1 MTSPHSPRTPAS
13 PSMPP
18 WIRPWQRLLQTGM
31 RILGAVS
38 PPHAAKVMDRLWFAA
53 PRTVP
58 RMSDQAVLASGE
70 RLSFRVHG
78 RRVAA
83 WAWGKGGPTIIL
95 LHGWGGH
102 AGQLRSFVLPLRE
115 AGFRVVAFDAPS
127 HGSSE
132 ASWHGGRRVTF
143 FEFADALKTVTSGE
157 TSVAGIIAHSGGCTA
172 VSLALRAG
180 WTPPASMVFVAPF
193 VRPAAAIDGFAHAIG
208 ANERVVAAFRARVER
223 WLGQPWSYL
232 DIAVPG
238 DAHKL
243 QRLLVVHDEDD
254 KEVPLAHARAL
265 AASWPSAR
273 LMVTQGLGHRRVLR
287 EPAVVEKVLGFLT
300 DDMTGKA
307 PSYLPRD
314 SRASLDEAYEACV
327 GRGSSAVARR

>member
-1 MTSPHSPRTPAS
+1 
-13 PSMPP
+13 
-18 WIRPWQRLLQTGM
+18 
-31 RILGAVS
+31 
-38 PPHAAKVMDRLWFAA
+38 MD
-53 PRTVP
+53 
-58 RMSDQAVLASGE
+58 
-70 RLSFRVHG
+70 
-78 RRVAA
+78 
-83 WAWGKGGPTIIL
+83 
-95 LHGWGGH
+95 
-102 AGQLRSFVLPLRE
+102 
-115 AGFRVVAFDAPS
+115 
-127 HGSSE
+127 
-132 ASWHGGRRVTF
+132 
-143 FEFADALKTVTSGE
+143 
-157 TSVAGIIAHSGGCTA
+157 TA
-172 VSLALRAG
+172 
-180 WTPPASMVFVAPF
+180 
-193 VRPAAAIDGFAHAIG
+193 
-208 ANERVVAAFRARVER
+208 
-223 WLGQPWSYL
+223 GQPWSYL

-265 AASWPSAR
+265 AASWPSAH